1 MGAGAGR
8 IAILALSFVLWGG
21 AIAHAG
27 ADSAPVIVVPG
38 RPGIPIMINGRDAT
52 GAVVEGDW
60 GLAREQIGVTVIRPP
75 PIGRLSTRDPAC
87 WNGLCGSPGARY
99 FPGTGRP
106 PPVGRLEILP
116 PANRAL
122 PPPAESY
129 YRFWG
134 IESAPLPPTIEPPH
148 YDIPPLV
155 IGPQRDRDAGRHGPR
170 R

>member
-1 MGAGAGR
+1 MGAGR
-8 IAILALSFVLWGG
+8 IAVLALSFALLGDAV
-21 AIAHAG
+21 AHAG

-60 GLAREQIGVTVIRPP
+60 GLARERIGVTVIRPP
-75 PIGRLSTRDPAC
+75 PVRRLSNRDPAC
-87 WNGLCGSPGARY
+87 RNGLCGSPVARY

-134 IESAPLPPTIEPPH
+134 IESAPFPPTIEPPH
-148 YDIPPLV
+148 YQYDMPPV
-155 IGPQRDRDAGRHGPR
+155 IIGP
-170 R
+170 